1 MLDFFL
7 SSIMVTLLISPL
19 ISTRNPIILK
29 PYRTLKGALNPHHP
43 TFKQAGDLLMIRDLE
58 LFGNTKVEAA
68 LQFQLLAC
76 KKASG
81 FIRGVP
87 KIRGTL
93 FWGPYNKD
101 ATI

>member
-1 MLDFFL
+1 
-7 SSIMVTLLISPL
+7 
-19 ISTRNPIILK
+19 
-29 PYRTLKGALNPHHP
+29 
-43 TFKQAGDLLMIRDLE
+43 MIRDLE